1 METGSAIQGITLE
14 PIGIVRCPH
23 ATREDLA
30 VQGVDATLEI
40 RPDLTSALDGIER
53 CSHIVVLGWLHRS
66 DRTVTRCRP
75 RRLRADAEQVGVF
88 AARSPDR
95 PNPISV
101 TVVPLIRRD
110 GHRLHVRNLD
120 LLDGTPILDLKSYNP
135 GWDGVFSAHVRAR
148 TRSAAL
154 EPALLV
160 AFLARDLDNHLGP
173 DATSPPAR
181 LALAATVTALRML
194 NIDGRDPALS
204 ASVRHAD
211 ASLDAVIG
219 LLGATFA
226 SGRVALDPAGPDFAF
241 TCGGS
246 SLRLWARDRAAPLPE
261 DPAAWV
267 DRFVI
272 EPNECA
278 VARMD
283 DPDVLESVRERRPDP
298 GRIRER
304 RS

>member
-1 METGSAIQGITLE
+1 MEAKESAPIDLE
-14 PIGIVRCPH
+14 PIGVVRCAH

-30 VQGVDATLEI
+30 VQGVSAIIEI
-40 RPDLTSALDGIER
+40 RPDLAPALDGIER

-66 DRTVTRCRP
+66 DRTVIRCRP
-75 RRLRADAEQVGVF
+75 RRLHADAEQVGVF

-110 GHRLHVRNLD
+110 GNQLHVRNLD

-154 EPALLV
+154 EPGLLV
-160 AFLARDLDNHLGP
+160 AFLGRDLDNHLGP
-173 DATSPPAR
+173 DAASPAAR

-194 NIDGRDPALS
+194 DIDGRDPTLS
-204 ASVRHAD
+204 ATVRHAD
-211 ASLDAVIG
+211 AGLDAAVG

-241 TCGGS
+241 TCRGRT
-246 SLRLWARDRAAPLPE
+246 LRLWVRDRTTPLPE
-261 DPAAWV
+261 DPATWA

-272 EPNECA
+272 EPNE
-278 VARMD
+278 
-283 DPDVLESVRERRPDP
+283 
-298 GRIRER
+298 
-304 RS
+304 